1 MKQARKHNCTVS
13 FFWLEATFFLVLS
26 ACYNQILL
34 FYFSSADTSLG
45 ADQEQEKCGDEV
57 EELES
62 AADDGLTDE
71 DDSST
76 KGDKNARPENKPM
89 RKRSNAADAIARDKA
104 AKRKTEKMSNKQAV
118 ITVLRI
124 IGMHYKRNG

>member
-1 MKQARKHNCTVS
+1 M
-13 FFWLEATFFLVLS
+13 S
-26 ACYNQILL
+26 ACCDQILL

-45 ADQEQEKCGDEV
+45 AEQEQEKCGDEV

-62 AADDGLTDE
+62 AADDVLTDE

-76 KGDKNARPENKPM
+76 EEDKNARPENKPT
-89 RKRSNAADAIARDKA
+89 RKRSKAADAIARDKA
-104 AKRKTEKMSNKQAV
+104 AKCS

-124 IGMHYKRNG
+124 IDMRYKRNG

>member
-1 MKQARKHNCTVS
+1 M
-13 FFWLEATFFLVLS
+13 S
-26 ACYNQILL
+26 ACCNQILL

-45 ADQEQEKCGDEV
+45 AEQEQEKCGDEV

-76 KGDKNARPENKPM
+76 KGDKNSRPENKPT
-89 RKRSNAADAIARDKA
+89 RKKIKRSRCY
-104 AKRKTEKMSNKQAV
+104 S
-118 ITVLRI
+118 
-124 IGMHYKRNG
+124 